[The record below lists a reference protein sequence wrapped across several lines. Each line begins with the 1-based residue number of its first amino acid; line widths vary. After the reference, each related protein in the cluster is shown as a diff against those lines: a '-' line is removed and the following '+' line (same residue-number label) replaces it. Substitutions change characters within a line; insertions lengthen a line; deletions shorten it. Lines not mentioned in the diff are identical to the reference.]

1 MSLRPRPI
9 RLILLLPLALIA
21 AAAALTAAPDP
32 VVTSEWKTR
41 DVQVDGR
48 IEDWSR
54 LTTLD
59 NGPAVAAAND
69 GEFLYLA
76 VSATD
81 PAMRRTLARGLVVWF
96 DPTNA
101 KKTDFGVQLPGARV
115 RDAGERAA
123 VPVEEAAASS
133 PVVDALDILGPGKA
147 RHLVPLQPAL
157 GIAAASAMDQGATVL
172 ELKLPL
178 ASSTD
183 REYAV
188 GSEPGRTIALG
199 LFTPEVPKDSE
210 GRRGGGMGRG
220 GGGYGGGGMG
230 GGGYGG
236 GMGGR
241 RGGGYGGGGGGFGA
255 VESAK
260 PLKLWTKLQL
270 AAAQA
275 K

>member
-1 MSLRPRPI
+1 MSLRSR
-9 RLILLLPLALIA
+9 RFGVILLLPLVLVA

-32 VVTSEWKTR
+32 LVASEWKTR

-48 IEDWSR
+48 IEDWPR
-54 LTTLD
+54 LTTID

-96 DPTNA
+96 DPANA
-101 KKTDFGVQLPGARV
+101 KKMDFGVQLLGV
-115 RDAGERAA
+115 REREDGERAA
-123 VPVEEAAASS
+123 TPIEDAPPAS
-133 PVVDALDILGPGKA
+133 PVDALDMLGPGKA

-157 GIAAASAMDQGATVL
+157 GVAAASAMDQGAIVF

-178 ASSTD
+178 ASSPE
-183 REYAV
+183 RAYAV
-188 GSEPGRTIALG
+188 GGEPGRTIALG
-199 LFTPEVPKDSE
+199 LFTPEMPKESD

-230 GGGYGG
+230 GGYGG
-236 GMGGR
+236 GMGGH
-241 RGGGYGGGGGGFGA
+241 RGGGYGGGGGERFGA
-255 VESAK
+255 AESGK

-270 AAAQA
+270 AAAPV

>member
-1 MSLRPRPI
+1 MSLRLR
-9 RLILLLPLALIA
+9 RVGVILVLPLVFLA

-96 DPTNA
+96 DPANA
-101 KKTDFGVQLPGARV
+101 KKMDFGVQLPGARE
-115 RDAGERAA
+115 RDASERTATPIEDA
-123 VPVEEAAASS
+123 PATS
-133 PVVDALDILGPGKA
+133 PVVDALDILGPAKA
-147 RHLVPLQPAL
+147 RHLVPLQPAY
-157 GIAAASAMDQGATVL
+157 GMAAASGMDQGATVI

-178 ASSTD
+178 ASSPE

-188 GSEPGRTIALG
+188 GSEPGHTIALG
-199 LFTPEVPKDSE
+199 LFTPEMPKESE
-210 GRRGGGMGRG
+210 ERRGGGMGRG
-220 GGGYGGGGMG
+220 GGGYGGGGR

-241 RGGGYGGGGGGFGA
+241 RGGGYGGGGFGA
-255 VESAK
+255 AETAK

-270 AAAQA
+270 AAAPV